1 MPHKYSMTMAVVQA
15 RMTSHRLPGKVMR
28 PIMGKPAI
36 GYLLDRLKRAKNIDK
51 IVVAVTDLSDD
62 DLLCEYITSLG
73 FSTFRGSESDVLGRL
88 FEAAR
93 KDAATSVVRITGD
106 CILIEPTYC
115 DLLIERFQ
123 SEGVDYAY
131 LSPKFA
137 EGLDCEVM
145 RFSVLEKLHRLAKRP
160 SEREHVTLYLHN
172 HKSSFTTFMLD
183 QDIDDSK
190 YRLAL
195 DEPEDL
201 RVITLLIEQLWPV
214 FGASLDFL
222 TIKKYLDDNS
232 AVMHINSHI
241 VRNEGLQIS
250 LRKEQLLD

>member
-73 FSTFRGSESDVLGRL
+73 LSTFRGSESDVLGRL
-88 FEAAR
+88 YEAAR
-93 KDAATSVVRITGD
+93 QDAATSVVRITGD
-106 CILIEPTYC
+106 CIFIEPTYC

-137 EGLDCEVM
+137 EGLD
-145 RFSVLEKLHRLAKRP
+145 
-160 SEREHVTLYLHN
+160 
-172 HKSSFTTFMLD
+172 
-183 QDIDDSK
+183 
-190 YRLAL
+190 
-195 DEPEDL
+195 
-201 RVITLLIEQLWPV
+201 
-214 FGASLDFL
+214 
-222 TIKKYLDDNS
+222 
-232 AVMHINSHI
+232 
-241 VRNEGLQIS
+241 
-250 LRKEQLLD
+250 